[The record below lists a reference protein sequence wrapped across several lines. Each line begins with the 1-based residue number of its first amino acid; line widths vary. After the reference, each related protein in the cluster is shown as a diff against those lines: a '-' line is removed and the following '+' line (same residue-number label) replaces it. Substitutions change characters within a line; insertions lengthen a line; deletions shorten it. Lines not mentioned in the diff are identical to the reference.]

1 MSKRTRDDEQGETI
15 TRDRVQKPRKYKVLL
30 LNDDYTSMEFVV
42 MVLRR
47 VFRHSQASA
56 TRVMLHIHNSGV
68 GVAGIYTREVAE
80 TRIQQVHN
88 LPLNGDIPFSAPW
101 SQSNVGR

>member
-1 MSKRTRDDEQGETI
+1 MSKRTRDDEQGETL

-30 LNDDYTSMEFVV
+30 LNDDYTTMEFVV

-56 TRVMLHIHNSGV
+56 TRVMLHIHNNGV

-88 LPLNGDIPFSAPW
+88 LAAEWGHPLQCTMEPE
-101 SQSNVGR
+101 